1 MNAQHQD
8 KTQVQSP
15 VVVGLYR
22 LGRLNK
28 PFFTEP
34 RQTSPGWRPHSCG
47 WTGCLGHPHISPVFF
62 LTWTPCFAATCT
74 YQVQGGW
81 VCFLGSS
88 FPGGP
93 VLGIVPALAINAE
106 PPSSSS
112 SLAVTLVVS
121 CVGHVSSCP
130 EMACIAVMS
139 LLSNSTATQQR
150 ATHVMGSVRTRLGS
164 AEIASPLCSSRTKS
178 ACV

>member
-47 WTGCLGHPHISPVFF
+47 WTGCLGHPHISPVFSHLDPMLCSNLYLPSTGRVGMLPWLLLPRRPCPRHCPSPGHQCRTSLLLF
-62 LTWTPCFAATCT
+62 LTCRDTGSQLCWPC
-74 YQVQGGW
+74 VQLPGNGMH
-81 VCFLGSS
+81 SS
-88 FPGGP
+88 D
-93 VLGIVPALAINAE
+93 VPAVKLHCH
-106 PPSSSS
+106 
-112 SLAVTLVVS
+112 TTTGDS
-121 CVGHVSSCP
+121 CHG
-130 EMACIAVMS
+130 
-139 LLSNSTATQQR
+139 LSENQAGLSGDR
-150 ATHVMGSVRTRLGS
+150 
-164 AEIASPLCSSRTKS
+164 
-178 ACV
+178 